1 MRLSTRHASVF
12 LASLVGAALVCAI
25 MTRAAESHDT
35 GLFPLMRQNPYRV
48 PWDAGDQWRV
58 ADGWGPG
65 EGSTHAGCNGC
76 IDFSQSLAGSQNDI
90 QLRPIK
96 AIGHGTLDQIDG
108 DPLIGLGKHV
118 YVNRPG
124 GVYSV
129 YGHMCGFGAPE
140 GSIVQGEWIGNVGN
154 TGYVLPNPGSV
165 RCQGDFPTAH
175 LHLVVGDSSGTYNAI
190 LSGESLTHFAQERWT
205 YHASN
210 NSGGGYY
217 DAVSREVGIQFRQLS
232 EEPASTRRSGVTI
245 CDASSST
252 ATYYV
257 RDCDDITF
265 QEFVRP
271 AISSNSSY
279 HVAYAI
285 VESPSFLYWHKVEGE
300 FLKAYSARLY
310 VNGPKVAGM
319 LGRPVGEEGTCY
331 QGARCQ
337 VFEHGSIWRT
347 GGQPGYLPGWTM
359 TVLDEHASVVFSR
372 PFTEYSL
379 TGECLSI
386 DGNRSVGAADLGLI
400 ANPVYWGGDDGE
412 YGYDPLVDVSGLPG
426 VPLGNAV
433 GDGKI
438 NVADLGFAAN
448 NTFPNYGACR
458 PEL

>member
-108 DPLIGLGKHV
+108 DPLAGLGKHV

-140 GSIVQGEWIGNVGN
+140 GPIVQGEWIGNVGN

-165 RCQGDFPTAH
+165 RCQGDFPAAH

-205 YHASN
+205 YHASD

-245 CDASSST
+245 CDAQPST
-252 ATYYV
+252 PSYYV
-257 RDCDDITF
+257 RDCGIAF
-265 QEFVRP
+265 QDFVRP
-271 AISSNSSY
+271 RISPNDGR
-279 HVAYAI
+279 HVSYAI
-285 VESPSFLYWHKVEGE
+285 VESPSFLYWHKVEGY
-300 FLKAYSARLY
+300 FLKAYTSRLTSGGAR
-310 VNGPKVAGM
+310 VWSII
-319 LGRPVGEEGTCY
+319 GRPVGEEVACLL
-331 QGARCQ
+331 GARCQ
-337 VFEHGSIWRT
+337 VFEHGSIWRST
-347 GGQPGYLPGWTM
+347 TVSGGERQM
-359 TVLDEHASVVFSR
+359 SVIDESGNVIMLR
-372 PFTEYSL
+372 GFTEYTI
-379 TGECLSI
+379 TGECLSFDANTTVNSADLGLVAAHFGSNGTENYDQLYDAI
-386 DGNRSVGAADLGLI
+386 GGNEGIPLGLALGDGLIGAADLG
-400 ANPVYWGGDDGE
+400 A
-412 YGYDPLVDVSGLPG
+412 VS
-426 VPLGNAV
+426 A
-433 GDGKI
+433 
-438 NVADLGFAAN
+438 F
-448 NTFPNYGACR
+448 FGACP